1 MNRIGFS
8 CTTLV
13 VALVV
18 VLGSLAPTTAEA
30 QQSVSDGLSKCAA
43 ILNAAE
49 RLFCFD
55 SLAAGNEV
63 QMPEKRAATTSTAGR
78 GDSGATPVA
87 ATRPAMQP
95 ASEPARDESD
105 FGRELQQAREGPES
119 VSSRYDGTFRGW
131 TGDTV
136 FQLENGQ
143 VWKQSETD
151 RLSVTLERPMIT
163 VRRGWFGAYY
173 LKVEG
178 ANKQVKVKRIK

>member
-1 MNRIGFS
+1 MNRTDFIF
-8 CTTLV
+8 TTLV

-18 VLGSLAPTTAEA
+18 ALGPLASTTAEA
-30 QQSVSDGLSKCAA
+30 QQSVSKGLSKCAS

-63 QMPEKRAATTSTAGR
+63 QMPEKPAATTSTAR
-78 GDSGATPVA
+78 SVDSGEAPVA

-95 ASEPARDESD
+95 ASEPARDESN

-119 VSSRYDGTFRGW
+119 VSSRYDGTFSGW

-143 VWKQSETD
+143 VWKQSESD
-151 RLSVTLERPMIT
+151 RLSVKMERPMIT
-163 VRRGWFGAYY
+163 IRRGWFGAYY

-178 ANKQVKVKRIK
+178 ANKQIRVKRIK